1 MLSGYYFF
9 LGYLPLPITP
19 AALSISTPS
28 MNKTLTLVNEGEIN
42 IPKKAGLREISFDFL
57 LPQVT
62 KYPFSHYQIDKYT
75 ATLWMEYIKLW
86 KELNWP
92 FMFIVVRM
100 TPKGGL
106 TNILGF
112 TCIKCVIEDFT
123 FDEDADSLGLDVQ
136 CSIKLKEYR
145 DYGTKRITLEEARK
159 KFDETYMQGHSASTQ
174 PKQATVTKTRSS
186 DRVAP
191 SKTTIQKGETLA
203 TANKRATGKSMSV
216 DDIFGG
222 EVDDP
227 EWKAILNQPSEGAT
241 VPVKHSAPLNG
252 TELVPTKGIP
262 IHTMMKKYGIQDG
275 AGLMNKQPSKM
286 DLMIQNILGR

>member
-1 MLSGYYFF
+1 MSGYYFF

-75 ATLWMEYIKLW
+75 ATLWREYIKLI
-86 KELNWP
+86 KEANVP
-92 FMFIVVRM
+92 FHFIVVRM

-106 TNILGF
+106 TGVLGF

-145 DYGTKRITLEEARK
+145 DYGTKRITLEEAREK
-159 KFDETYMQGHSASTQ
+159 YGKTYMQGHSASTQ
-174 PKQATVTKTRSS
+174 PKQATVTKTRSA
-186 DRVAP
+186 VGKVVKP
-191 SKTTIQKGETLA
+191 QTTIKQGETVA
-203 TANKRATGKSMSV
+203 TATKRATGTLPSASDMTESLYDTSSGLPTNVILDGSVGTNIPTPSATSMTHTTNT
-216 DDIFGG
+216 IKMFGVSITQKFG
-222 EVDDP
+222 EVLQQCGG
-227 EWKAILNQPSEGAT
+227 INMSG
-241 VPVKHSAPLNG
+241 SAGGFINL
-252 TELVPTKGIP
+252 
-262 IHTMMKKYGIQDG
+262 
-275 AGLMNKQPSKM
+275 
-286 DLMIQNILGR
+286 